1 MVIYV
6 REPARVATVVDTG
19 MKQDIGIK
27 QSTLERVADRDRW
40 DNGAAGVKRADVLGC
55 DTNITGET
63 SV

>member
-6 REPARVATVVDTG
+6 REPARVAIVVDTG
-19 MKQDIGIK
+19 MKQDIGK
-27 QSTLERVADRDRW
+27 NQSTLERVADRDRW
-40 DNGAAGVKRADVLGC
+40 DNGAADVFGC